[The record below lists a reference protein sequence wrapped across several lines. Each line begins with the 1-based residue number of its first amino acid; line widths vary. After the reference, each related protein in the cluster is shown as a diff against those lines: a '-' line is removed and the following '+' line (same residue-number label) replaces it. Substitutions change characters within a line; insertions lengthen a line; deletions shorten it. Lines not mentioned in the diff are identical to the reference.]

1 MLCIHESSKK
11 IKLKRRQLLSRIGKR
26 PETIGFLR
34 ESGICRSRGFTSKPF
49 SGDPAVVCVMYKWV
63 SEDSMM
69 KLAIENNLSETKN
82 FIKFRM
88 RRIIN

>member
-11 IKLKRRQLLSRIGKR
+11 IKLKRRQLLSRIGKI

-34 ESGICRSRGFTSKPF
+34 ESGICRSREFTSKPF
-49 SGDPAVVCVMYKWV
+49 SDDPAAVGVMDKWV

-69 KLAIENNLSETKN
+69 KLDIENNLSETKN

-88 RRIIN
+88 RRVSN